1 MTKLQTVLQIGSPR
15 PGDIKYK
22 DQLTVD
28 TDGDGILI
36 KGMVELMEM
45 TGWFW
50 EIRFLELNMV
60 LI

>member
-1 MTKLQTVLQIGSPR
+1 MTKLQTVLHKSEVQDR
-15 PGDIKYK
+15 DIKYK

-28 TDGDGILI
+28 TDGDGIPD

-50 EIRFLELNMV
+50 EIVSELNMV
-60 LI
+60 